1 MVLVALARAS
11 NANGPSSSSQK
22 FLEKQGAR
30 ASNDT
35 NGPGTRPSSSSPETS
50 RSPFKARIIKLNS
63 KVLNLLSAP
72 LLSPGNHQPIDG
84 RVSLALPRTTAP
96 VDPSIFEDHI
106 PAQTDG
112 LTVHDETTRGTQNKI
127 PQDSSSC
134 QT

>member
-11 NANGPSSSSQK
+11 NANGPGTGPSSSSQK

-72 LLSPGNHQPIDG
+72 LLSPGNRQPIDG
-84 RVSLALPRTTAP
+84 RVSLALPLPHQLILIYLKTISLRRPT
-96 VDPSIFEDHI
+96 
-106 PAQTDG
+106 G
-112 LTVHDETTRGTQNKI
+112 
-127 PQDSSSC
+127 
-134 QT
+134 